1 MKDNQSVVRILDI
14 LKLIAKHE
22 EGITLGDIYRTLGMS
37 KSTAYDIVQTLYKMD
52 AVYYKDP
59 HLKNY
64 VIGSTMFA
72 IGSVYAKN
80 SNLIEM
86 SHSELKAFAEA
97 NNRVVMITKKVE
109 DKIIVIYKYQP
120 KTALLNLS
128 DDIGTVKPFDEKSVY
143 SRVFQS
149 KVPKKKGEDI
159 PCYREYQ
166 EDIGIDV
173 IACPLY
179 NFEQRLVGS
188 MLSFDIMIEDKKQ
201 DHIIDDFQVIAKDVS
216 RKLGFIEP

>member
-59 HLKNY
+59 NLKNY

-86 SHSELKAFAEA
+86 SQNALKAFAEV

-128 DDIGTVKPFDEKSVY
+128 DDIGTVKPFDDKTVY
-143 SRVFQS
+143 SRVLQAD
-149 KVPKKKGEDI
+149 VPGKRGDDI
-159 PCYREYQ
+159 PCFREYQ
-166 EDIGIDV
+166 EDVGIDV

-188 MLSFDIMIEDKKQ
+188 MLTFDIMIEEKNQ
-201 DHIIDDFQVIAKDVS
+201 TQIIDDFKVIAKDVS
-216 RKLGFIEP
+216 KKLGFIEP